1 MRAERPSSPMIKP
14 LISDWGL
21 ILVKVKEREIII
33 LSLCPLSN
41 TWKVQNE

>member
-21 ILVKVKEREIII
+21 ILAKENNYSYAMTVK
-33 LSLCPLSN
+33 
-41 TWKVQNE
+41 

>member
-21 ILVKVKEREIII
+21 ILAKVIGRK
-33 LSLCPLSN
+33 
-41 TWKVQNE
+41 